1 LKNKYSSVEQGAYE
15 MKTGYDDNAFGI
27 IGLGRFGLSLA
38 LELTNAGKEVIVLEI
53 EAEKLEAIK
62 DQISNIY
69 PVKVITK
76 EVLQESGISHC
87 GTVIVCIGKDIES
100 NILATMS
107 VLELGIPRVIAKAN
121 SIDHGKVLEKI
132 GAQAIFPESE
142 MGSRLAHSLVSAG
155 TLNFLELC
163 EDFSI
168 ANININQKFV
178 KQSIEELNLRKRFHL
193 NIIVVIREDKAISEI
208 TPDLVL
214 QDGDVLVVAGNN
226 NAIKRFEKANE

>member
-1 LKNKYSSVEQGAYE
+1 
-15 MKTGYDDNAFGI
+15 MKTGYDENAFGI

-168 ANININQKFV
+168 ANISINQKFV

>member
-1 LKNKYSSVEQGAYE
+1 MKNE
-15 MKTGYDDNAFGI
+15 YDENAFGI

-87 GTVIVCIGKDIES
+87 GTVVVCIGKDIES

-107 VLELGIPRVIAKAN
+107 VLELGIPRVIAKAT
-121 SIDHGKVLEKI
+121 STDHGKVLEKI

-168 ANININQKFV
+168 ANISISKKFV
-178 KQSIEELNLRKRFHL
+178 KQSIEELNLRKHFHL
-193 NIIVVIREDKAISEI
+193 NIIVVIRDNKAISEI
-208 TPDLVL
+208 TPDLVV
-214 QDGDVLVVAGNN
+214 QDGDVLVVAGTN